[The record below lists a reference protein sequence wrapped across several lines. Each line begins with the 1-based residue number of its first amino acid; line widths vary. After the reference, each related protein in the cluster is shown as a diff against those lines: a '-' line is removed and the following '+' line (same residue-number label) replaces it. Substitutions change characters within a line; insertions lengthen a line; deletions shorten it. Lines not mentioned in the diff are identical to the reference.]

1 MNVAIENSNAI
12 KIEKSRLFKEVLN
25 KNNRRVISA
34 FLSIFILANT
44 ATAVIKITGKGS
56 QYLTWKNMGIEIA
69 AILATLSLTLFLI
82 RRINEKYSG
91 YITIT
96 GVTLSL
102 WIFQFVIYGA
112 SELFAAHYIILAL
125 GVFYFDRRLS
135 IYTFF
140 LILISQT
147 TLLTIRPELLPGG
160 PASNMPIR
168 YLIYLWVAI
177 GTYFGAI
184 ATRQLFVM
192 ALENQE
198 KAIASLDNL
207 KMVMKRI
214 ADSVKEM
221 KIETVEQNN
230 VARDLNDISQ
240 HQAASLEE
248 ISASLEELA
257 ANAESIN
264 MTAVLLFAET
274 DSVTNSIIGLKSKSA
289 SVITSAS
296 HINST
301 LSKINI
307 ASEDSARNI
316 QTSMKNFEL
325 LLNKSNE
332 MWGFVKLINE
342 IADRVNL
349 LSLNASIEAARAGEH
364 GRGFAVVADEISKLA
379 DQTSSNSKAI
389 EKIINETKDIIEI
402 NNSSVVQSV
411 ERMSDLNRS
420 IKIIDYEISGV
431 QELIKDINDEIDT
444 LHTLNRSL
452 LQSSEKIETNTGEQK
467 IASHEA
473 SNTTSD
479 IARTASELV
488 EISTRLA
495 RSSVNLEN
503 TASNLEHLTDDIH
516 GINSDDRES

>member
-230 VARDLNDISQ
+230 VVRDLNDISQ

-332 MWGFVKLINE
+332 MWGFVKLIM
-342 IADRVNL
+342 
-349 LSLNASIEAARAGEH
+349 
-364 GRGFAVVADEISKLA
+364 K
-379 DQTSSNSKAI
+379 
-389 EKIINETKDIIEI
+389 
-402 NNSSVVQSV
+402 
-411 ERMSDLNRS
+411 
-420 IKIIDYEISGV
+420 
-431 QELIKDINDEIDT
+431 
-444 LHTLNRSL
+444 
-452 LQSSEKIETNTGEQK
+452 
-467 IASHEA
+467 
-473 SNTTSD
+473 
-479 IARTASELV
+479 
-488 EISTRLA
+488 
-495 RSSVNLEN
+495 
-503 TASNLEHLTDDIH
+503 
-516 GINSDDRES
+516 